1 MFKLIHFVAAMLLT
15 MGAYAQEFSI
25 TGSVRD
31 ARQNETLNGATVQ
44 LAGSEYFAVTDESGR
59 FLIAN
64 VPAGNY
70 TVVVR
75 FLGFTPE
82 ERIINVTS
90 DTELSIELS
99 PSVQMTEEVVVYAT
113 RAHEK
118 TPTTF
123 THIDKQTIEKQN
135 FGQDIPMLLNW
146 TPSMVTTSD
155 AGAGVGYTGL
165 RIRGTDASRINVTV
179 NGIALN
185 DSESQG
191 VFWVNTPDLASS
203 IQSIQIQRGV
213 GTSTN
218 GAGAFGATVS
228 VQTDKLSRDPYVE
241 GTASFGS
248 FNTQRYTF
256 KGGTGLIKDRW
267 SVDARVSKIKSDGFL
282 RRASSDLNSYYL
294 SGAYHGEKTIV
305 KAIAFGGHE
314 ETYQA
319 WNGVDKET
327 MDVDRR
333 FNYSG
338 AIYDDAGN
346 IVRFYDREVDDYRQD
361 HYQLH
366 ASQQLSAYWNGNL
379 SFHYTRGKG
388 YFEQYKQDEDFED
401 LGLPH
406 VTIGDETIESSDVIV
421 RRWLDNDYYGTTFS
435 ANYTKNKTELTLGGA
450 FSKYDNA
457 RHFGEVI
464 WAEIALNAPIR
475 HVYYDGESQKTDF
488 NFFGKLNY
496 AWTEKFSSFLD
507 LQYRSIDYRTAGT
520 DNDQSAYAVDDD
532 FDFFNPKVGVSYS
545 LSNNGILYASYAIAN
560 REPNRTDYLD
570 GEDKPRSEKLGNL
583 ELGWRKSEKRY
594 GLEVNYYLMNY
605 TDQLVLTGEI
615 SDVGA
620 PIRANIG
627 KSYRTGIE
635 VAGAINFSDKISWM
649 ANATWSVNKNRNY
662 SWLDS
667 DNNPVKGNTTIIL
680 SPDWIA
686 GSQLRWKPASR
697 FEANFLTKYVGKQ
710 FLDNTENQDVALD
723 AYLINDLRLSY
734 QFTPKN
740 VRVIELGILVN
751 NVFDAEYSS
760 NGYGYDGVPY
770 FYPQAGIN
778 FLAMLTVKL

>member
-346 IVRFYDREVDDYRQD
+346 IVRFYDREVDDYRQE

-496 AWTEKFSSFLD
+496 AWTEKFSSFFD
-507 LQYRSIDYRTAGT
+507 LQYRSIDYRTGGI
-520 DNDQSAYAVDDD
+520 DNDQSAYAVDDH

>member
-1 MFKLIHFVAAMLLT
+1 MFKFIQCVAAMLLT
-15 MGAYAQEFSI
+15 TGAYAQQFSV

-31 ARQNETLNGATVQ
+31 ARQDQVLSGATVQ
-44 LAGSEYFAVTDESGR
+44 LEATEYFAITDENGKFR
-59 FLIAN
+59 IAN
-64 VPAGNY
+64 IRAGKY

-75 FLGFTPE
+75 FVGFTPE
-82 ERIINVTS
+82 EREINVS
-90 DTELSIELS
+90 NDLELSFDLIA
-99 PSVQMTEEVVVYAT
+99 SVQMTDEVVVYAT

-123 THIDKQTIEKQN
+123 THVNKQTLEKQN

-165 RIRGTDASRINVTV
+165 RIRGTDASRINVTI

-203 IQSIQIQRGV
+203 VQSIQIQRGV

-228 VQTDKLSRDPYVE
+228 VQTDVLARDPYVE
-241 GTASFGS
+241 GMASYGS

-267 SVDARVSKIKSDGFL
+267 SFDARVSKINSDGFL

-294 SGAYHGEKTIV
+294 SGAFYGEKTIV
-305 KAIAFGGHE
+305 KAITFGGHE

-338 AIYDDAGN
+338 AIYDDTG
-346 IVRFYDREVDDYRQD
+346 IIERFYDREVDDYRQD

-366 ASQQLSAYWNGNL
+366 ISQQLSDYWNGNI

-388 YFEQYKQDEDFED
+388 YFEQYKQDEAFED
-401 LGLPH
+401 LGLPN
-406 VTIGDETIESSDVIV
+406 VTIGNETIESSDVIV
-421 RRWLDNDYYGTTFS
+421 RRWLDNDYYGATFS
-435 ANYTKNKTELTLGGA
+435 TNHAKGNTDLTFGGA
-450 FSKYDNA
+450 FSRYDNA
-457 RHFGEVI
+457 RHFGEII
-464 WAEIALNAPIR
+464 WSEIALESPIR
-475 HVYYDGESQKTDF
+475 HVYYDGESQKSDF
-488 NFFGKLNY
+488 NFFGKLSY
-496 AWTEKFSSFLD
+496 AWSENLSSFLD
-507 LQYRSIDYRTAGT
+507 LQYRSIDYQTSGV
-520 DNDQSAYAVDDD
+520 DNDQSAYAVDDH
-532 FDFFNPKVGVSYS
+532 FDFFNPKLGVSYE
-545 LSNNGILYASYAIAN
+545 LSSNSVLYTSYAIAN

-570 GEDKPRSEKLGNL
+570 GAGKPKSERLGNL
-583 ELGWRKSEKRY
+583 EIGWRKTSKRY
-594 GLEVNYYLMNY
+594 GLDVNYYLMNY
-605 TDQLVLTGEI
+605 TDQLVLTGAI

-627 KSYRTGIE
+627 KSYRTGVE
-635 VAGAINFSDKISWM
+635 VSGTINFSDKINWM
-649 ANATWSVNKNRNY
+649 ANATWSINRNRDY
-662 SWLDS
+662 TWLDAS
-667 DNNPVKGNTTIIL
+667 NNQRKRNTTIIL
-680 SPDWIA
+680 SPSWVA
-686 GSQLRWKPASR
+686 GNQIRWKPFER
-697 FEANFLTKYVGKQ
+697 FEANLLTKYVGKQ
-710 FLDNTENQDVALD
+710 FLDNTDDANVALD
-723 AYLINDLRLSY
+723 AYLVNDLRFSY
-734 QFTPKN
+734 QFMPAN
-740 VRVIELGILVN
+740 VRLIEVGLLIN
-751 NVFDAEYSS
+751 NVFDAEYAS
-760 NGYGYDGVPY
+760 NGYGYGGVPY

>member
-1 MFKLIHFVAAMLLT
+1 MFKFIQCVAAMLLT
-15 MGAYAQEFSI
+15 AGAYAQEFSLSG
-25 TGSVRD
+25 TVRD
-31 ARQNETLNGATVQ
+31 SRLGQALVGATIQ
-44 LAGSEYFAVTDESGR
+44 LEGTSYFAVTDEGGKFR
-59 FLIAN
+59 IDN
-64 VPAGNY
+64 IRAGTH

-75 FLGFTPE
+75 FVGFTTE
-82 ERIINVTS
+82 KREIDLAN
-90 DTELSIELS
+90 DMELSIDMIQ
-99 PSVQMTEEVVVYAT
+99 SVQMTEEVVVYAT
-113 RAHEK
+113 RAQEK

-123 THIDKQTIEKQN
+123 THVNKQTIEKQN

-218 GAGAFGATVS
+218 GAGAFGASVS
-228 VQTDKLSRDPYVE
+228 VQTDVLSPDPYVE
-241 GTASFGS
+241 GMASYGS

-256 KGGTGLIKDRW
+256 KGGTGLIKNRW
-267 SVDARVSKIKSDGFL
+267 SVDARISKINSDGFL

-294 SGAYHGEKTIV
+294 SGAYYGEKTIV
-305 KAIAFGGHE
+305 KAITFGGHE

-327 MDVDRR
+327 MDIDRR

-338 AIYDDAGN
+338 AIYDDMGN
-346 IVRFYDREVDDYRQD
+346 IERFYDREVDDYRQD

-366 ASQQLSAYWNGNL
+366 ISQQLSDYWNGNI

-388 YFEQYKQDEDFED
+388 YFEQYKQDEAFKD
-401 LGLPH
+401 LGLPN
-406 VTIGDETIESSDVIV
+406 VTVGNETIASTDVIV
-421 RRWLDNDYYGTTFS
+421 RRWLDNDYYGATFS
-435 ANYTKNKTELTLGGA
+435 ANYSKGKTDLTLGGA
-450 FSKYDNA
+450 FNRYDNA
-457 RHFGEVI
+457 RHFGEII
-464 WAEIALNAPIR
+464 WAEIALTSPIR
-475 HVYYDGESQKTDF
+475 HVYYDGEAQKSDF
-488 NFFGKLNY
+488 NFFGKLSY
-496 AWTEKFSSFLD
+496 AWTEKLTSFLD
-507 LQYRSIDYRTAGT
+507 LQYRSIDYQTAGV
-520 DNDQSAYAVDDD
+520 DNDQSSYAVNDH
-532 FDFFNPKVGVSYS
+532 FDFFNPKVGVSYE
-545 LSNNGILYASYAIAN
+545 LYDNNVLYASYAIAN

-570 GEDKPRSEKLGNL
+570 GEGKPNSERLGNL
-583 ELGWRKSEKRY
+583 EAGWRRTSKSY
-594 GLEVNYYLMNY
+594 GLDINYYLMNY
-605 TDQLVLTGEI
+605 SDQLVLTGAI

-635 VAGAINFSDKISWM
+635 VSGTLNFSEKINWT
-649 ANATWSVNKNRNY
+649 ANATWSVNKNKDY
-662 SWLDS
+662 TWVDV
-667 DNNPVKGNTTIIL
+667 DNNSVKRNTTIIL
-680 SPDWIA
+680 SPSWVG
-686 GSQLRWKPASR
+686 GSQIRWKPFDR
-697 FEANFLTKYVGKQ
+697 FETNFLTKYVGKQ
-710 FLDNTENQDVALD
+710 FLDNTEDSGVALD
-723 AYLINDLRLSY
+723 AYLVNDLRLSY
-734 QFTPKN
+734 QFMPKN
-740 VRVIELGILVN
+740 MRVVELGFLIN
-751 NVFDAEYSS
+751 NIFDVKYSS
-760 NGYGYDGVPY
+760 NGYGYGGVPY

>member
-1 MFKLIHFVAAMLLT
+1 MFKFIQCVAALLLT
-15 MGAYAQEFSI
+15 AGAYAQQFTL
-25 TGSVRD
+25 TGTVRD
-31 ARQNETLNGATVQ
+31 ARLVQPLVGSTVQ
-44 LAGSEYFAVTDESGR
+44 LEGTNYFAVTNEHGKFRID
-59 FLIAN
+59 N
-64 VPAGNY
+64 VSAGKY

-75 FLGFTPE
+75 FVGFTTE
-82 ERIINVTS
+82 ERDINVA
-90 DTELSIELS
+90 DGMELSIDLI
-99 PSVQMTEEVVVYAT
+99 PSVHMTEEVVVYAT

-123 THIDKQTIEKQN
+123 THVDKQTIEKQN

-165 RIRGTDASRINVTV
+165 RIRGTDASRINVTI

-228 VQTDKLSRDPYVE
+228 VQTDVLSRDPYVE
-241 GTASFGS
+241 GMASYGS

-267 SVDARVSKIKSDGFL
+267 SVDARVSKINSDGFL

-294 SGAYHGEKTIV
+294 SGAYYGEKTIV
-305 KAIAFGGHE
+305 KAITFGGHE

-327 MDVDRR
+327 MDADRR

-338 AIYDDAGN
+338 AIYDSNGN

-366 ASQQLSAYWNGNL
+366 ISQQLSDYWNSNISL
-379 SFHYTRGKG
+379 HYTRGKG
-388 YFEQYKQDEDFED
+388 YFEQYKQDEAFED
-401 LGLPH
+401 LGLPN
-406 VTIGDETIESSDVIV
+406 VTIGNDNIASSDVIV
-421 RRWLDNDYYGTTFS
+421 RRWLDNDYYGATFS
-435 ANYTKNKTELTLGGA
+435 ANHASGKTDLTLGGA
-450 FSKYDNA
+450 FSRYDNA
-457 RHFGEVI
+457 RHFGQII
-464 WAEIALNAPIR
+464 WAEIALASPIR
-475 HVYYDGESQKTDF
+475 HVYYDGESQKSDF
-488 NFFGKLNY
+488 NFFGKLSY
-496 AWTEKFSSFLD
+496 AWTENLSSFLD
-507 LQYRSIDYRTAGT
+507 LQYRSIDYKTAGV
-520 DNDQSAYAVDDD
+520 DNDQSAYAVRDH

-545 LSNNGILYASYAIAN
+545 LRDNSVLYTSYAIAN

-570 GEDKPRSEKLGNL
+570 GEGKPKSERLGNL
-583 ELGWRKSEKRY
+583 EIGWRKTSEDY
-594 GLEVNYYLMNY
+594 GLDVNYYLMNY
-605 TDQLVLTGEI
+605 TDQLVLTGAI

-627 KSYRTGIE
+627 RSYRTGIE
-635 VAGAINFSDKISWM
+635 VSGAINFSDKINWT
-649 ANATWSVNKNRNY
+649 ANATWSANKNRDY
-662 SWLDS
+662 TWVDV
-667 DNNPVKGNTTIIL
+667 DNNSVKRNTTIIL
-680 SPDWIA
+680 SPSWVA
-686 GSQLRWKPASR
+686 GSQLRWKPFDR

-710 FLDNTENQDVALD
+710 FLDNREDTNVALD

-734 QFTPKN
+734 QIIPKN
-740 VRVIELGILVN
+740 VRLIEVGFLIN
-751 NVFDAEYSS
+751 NLFDTEYAS